1 MSCPPAAGD
10 VAAAGF
16 RAFFNS
22 ATSEWIEYTAVGA
35 DAGEDLVRFNWRS
48 LPGGAITEH
57 LHPHQE
63 ERFIITAGAASFTLD
78 GDARVVAAGET
89 LVVPAGVRTRAQRRT
104 GRGRGHR
111 RAAPGLHTK
120 EMHEA
125 FAGLAA
131 RAAQLPGRTAQ
142 PAPARGHLLAFPPRN
157 PRHGA
162 GAVAAE
168 PGPAATLGARED
180 LWRGVRI
187 RLAGTAGSRR
197 LAQLTRCKTR
207 GGCSA
212 R

>member
-1 MSCPPAAGD
+1 MSCADRGGD

-16 RAFFNS
+16 RAFFNA

-35 DAGEDLVRFNWRS
+35 DGGEDLVRFNWRS

-89 LVVPAGVRTRAQRRT
+89 LVVPAGVRHSELNAGPVEVAGIVELR
-104 GRGRGHR
+104 
-111 RAAPGLHTK
+111 PGLHTK

-131 RAAQLPGRTAQ
+131 EGRTT
-142 PAPARGHLLAFPPRN
+142 ARGAPRN
-157 PRHGA
+157 PLQ
-162 GAVAAE
+162 
-168 PGPAATLGARED
+168 LGATCWHFRRETRATVPA
-180 LWRGVRI
+180 LWLQNLVLPPLWALAKIFGVRPYQA
-187 RLAGTAGSRR
+187 RWDSRI
-197 LAQLTRCKTR
+197 
-207 GGCSA
+207 SA
-212 R
+212 PGAAD